1 MKKKF
6 LVLAV
11 FILMLGCIFSISAV
25 TVSAEEA
32 EPNVSI
38 EKFNL
43 AFEDNTYLK
52 YAVRFDGVSESDIT
66 ANNIGMLYWTDY
78 EGEFV
83 PGTEDYSSETTG
95 YTTIDGVKHYVFEY
109 THLAAKQLTDY
120 IYSVA
125 YLEYNGETY
134 YSAPVKY
141 SALEY
146 AYNRLGKTSEGT
158 TNAELKSLL
167 NNMLA
172 YGASAQQYFDYKEDR
187 LATADFYQIT
197 LVGGT
202 LYDGFTSGL
211 YLSTDKVTITASET
225 DDNLIFAGWQNS
237 AGETVF
243 VDYVATVENI
253 VKNETYTANMVLD
266 CPHLNTTIIPGKP
279 ATCTE
284 TGLTD
289 GEKCIRC
296 EEIIVEQSVI
306 DLVPHTDVV
315 DSAVAPTCTGTG
327 LTEGKH
333 CSVCG
338 EVIVKQIV
346 VDALGHT
353 EVVDHA
359 VAPTCTET
367 GLTEGKHCSV
377 CNEVL
382 VAQIV
387 VDSLGG
393 HKTNITV
400 NKDVITELYTITND
414 TKYPFTVSGNLI
426 TSTNKVD
433 SSTSSYTITAKE
445 SFTLKLEYMAS
456 SEANYDELIITHNS
470 TKKASASGNTVTT
483 YTALNIDMVAGDTVT
498 IKYSKDSSASKGDDC
513 AYVKILT
520 DSIGT
525 ITVTEEQAVVIDSSM
540 INCTDD
546 VVCNVCNQVVFKAT
560 GHSYVNAKCENCG
573 YIPFSQG
580 LEYTL
585 SSDGTYYI
593 VTGLGT
599 CTDRDIVV
607 PLEYNSKPVRELG
620 VTAFTTWS
628 ISDFSTCAAN
638 YLCDPT
644 YHYKGTIIDSI
655 TIFGNITSI
664 PVDYNLLSAFDML
677 FFLKNI
683 YVIDSEYFCSKD
695 GVLYSAN
702 KTHLIHYPAGK
713 TDEVFYIPNG
723 VTSIGTFAFNSCS
736 LASIEIP
743 DSVTNIGDY
752 AFYDCANLKSIE
764 IPDGVASIA
773 RYAFGYCTTLTNVVI
788 PDGVTSIGYYAF
800 MCCTSLTSV
809 VIGDSVTN
817 IEVMAFHGCYKLVE
831 VINKSSL
838 NITAGSSNDGYVAYY
853 AIEVHNGE
861 SKIVNKDDYLF
872 YTYDGI
878 NYLFGYVGDETKLT
892 LPENYNGEKYKIYNY
907 AFYSCSSL
915 TSIEIPDSV
924 KSIGGGAF
932 WNCTSLASIVIPD
945 GVTSIGYNAFYY
957 CTSLESVVIPD
968 SVESIGIHAFEY
980 CSSLT
985 SVVIGD
991 SVTNIGYMAFYGC
1004 TSLKDVYY
1012 TGSEAEWAEISIGS
1026 SNGNLT
1032 NATIHYNYVPED

>member
-1 MKKKF
+1 MKKKILILAA
-6 LVLAV
+6 LVL
-11 FILMLGCIFSISAV
+11 MLACTFSLGAL

-32 EPNVSI
+32 KPTVSI

-43 AFEDNTYLK
+43 DFEDNTYLK
-52 YAVRFDGVSESDIT
+52 YAVKFTGVDDAEI
-66 ANNIGMLYWTDY
+66 NKGNIGMLYWTDY
-78 EGEFV
+78 ESGFV
-83 PGTEDYSSETTG
+83 PGTEDFSSETTG
-95 YTTIDGVKHYVFEY
+95 YTTIGGVKHYVFEY

-125 YLEYNGETY
+125 YLELDGTTY
-134 YSAPVKY
+134 YSEPVKY

-158 TNAELKSLL
+158 TNEELKALL

-187 LATADFYQIT
+187 LATDDFYQIT
-197 LVGGT
+197 LVGGM
-202 LYDGFTSGL
+202 LDDGFASGL
-211 YLSTDKVTITASET
+211 YLSSDKVTITASET

-243 VDYVATVENI
+243 VDCVATVENI
-253 VKNETYTANMVLD
+253 TQNETYTANMVLD

-284 TGLTD
+284 TGLT
-289 GEKCIRC
+289 
-296 EEIIVEQSVI
+296 
-306 DLVPHTDVV
+306 
-315 DSAVAPTCTGTG
+315 
-327 LTEGKH
+327 EGKH
-333 CSVCG
+333 CSVCN
-338 EVIVKQIV
+338 EVLSAQTVI
-346 VDALGHT
+346 DALGHT
-353 EVVDHA
+353 EVVDSA
-359 VAPTCTET
+359 VAPSCTET

-426 TSTNKVD
+426 TSTNKVN

-483 YTALNIDMVAGDTVT
+483 YTALNIDIVAGDTVT

-628 ISDFSTCAAN
+628 ISDFLTIATNYFTSPSYRSGAA
-638 YLCDPT
+638 
-644 YHYKGTIIDSI
+644 IDSI
-655 TIFGNITSI
+655 TIFGNIESI
-664 PVDYNLLSAFDML
+664 PIDYEHYCVDAFGMI
-677 FFLKNI
+677 FSLKNI
-683 YVIDSEYFCSKD
+683 YVIDSEYYSSKD
-695 GVLYSAN
+695 GVLYSAS
-702 KTHLIHYPAGK
+702 KTTLLRYPAGR
-713 TDEVFYIPNG
+713 TDEVFYVPNG
-723 VTSIGTFAFNSCS
+723 VKYIDSLAFSGCRS

-743 DSVTNIGDY
+743 DSVTYIGDY

-773 RYAFGYCTTLTNVVI
+773 RSAFGYCTTLTNVVI
-788 PDGVTSIGYYAF
+788 PDGITSIGDNAFRGCSSLASIEIPESVTSIGYHTF
-800 MCCTSLTSV
+800 R
-809 VIGDSVTN
+809 
-817 IEVMAFHGCYKLVE
+817 
-831 VINKSSL
+831 
-838 NITAGSSNDGYVAYY
+838 
-853 AIEVHNGE
+853 
-861 SKIVNKDDYLF
+861 
-872 YTYDGI
+872 
-878 NYLFGYVGDETKLT
+878 
-892 LPENYNGEKYKIYNY
+892 
-907 AFYSCSSL
+907 
-915 TSIEIPDSV
+915 
-924 KSIGGGAF
+924 
-932 WNCTSLASIVIPD
+932 
-945 GVTSIGYNAFYY
+945 
-957 CTSLESVVIPD
+957 
-968 SVESIGIHAFEY
+968 
-980 CSSLT
+980 
-985 SVVIGD
+985 
-991 SVTNIGYMAFYGC
+991 GC
-1004 TSLKDVYY
+1004 TSITSINFGGTKAQWNAIIKGDYWDLNTGDYTVYC
-1012 TGSEAEWAEISIGS
+1012 TDAEIKKG
-1026 SNGNLT
+1026 
-1032 NATIHYNYVPED
+1032 